1 MAMTDFNQALTVLQ
15 DHFPLLI
22 ALILIVLALFV
33 YLNRKAFNHL
43 RLKLK
48 TRYCLSHL
56 GLKQIV
62 NFRFP
67 DGLGNHS
74 MVDRLIMRQDG
85 ISLLVF
91 KQYPGSIFCSD
102 DIDEWTQLLVGKS
115 YRFKNPLVELDYQ
128 IKAVSAIVP
137 DVPVNGFLFFDHQ
150 ARFPKGC
157 PERVINLDSVPESL
171 KRDRKV
177 KAQASVVSAWETLSA
192 ISSAS

>member
-1 MAMTDFNQALTVLQ
+1 MTDFNQALTVLQ
-15 DHFPLLI
+15 DHVILLI
-22 ALILIVLALFV
+22 ALSLVILALFV
-33 YLNRKAFNHL
+33 FLNRKAINHL
-43 RLKLK
+43 RLKLR
-48 TRYCLSHL
+48 TRFCLNHL

-62 NFRFP
+62 NFSFP

-74 MVDRLIMRQDG
+74 TVDRLIMRQDG

-91 KQYPGSIFCSD
+91 KQYPGSIFCAD

-115 YRFKNPLVELDYQ
+115 YRFKNPLVDLDYQ

-157 PERVINLDSVPESL
+157 PERVISLDSVPESL

-177 KAQASVVSAWETLSA
+177 KAQASVVSAWETLRA